1 MVGTIFERERERER
15 ERETRRLLSRLFI
28 DGPSYL
34 VLVLLLTL
42 SVLPVHNVASA
53 PPSASPE
60 NSDSQRIG
68 SNRVVSGAFA
78 CGNAFEQ
85 SVSSGGRCFLEQLV
99 NGILLDQTTHY
110 ANAYGKRLFGEHF
123 SLANRMTYSQVG
135 GGLSGEV
142 DAVVPLSAFAG
153 FIGFGGPEAGADTGA
168 FFLQQ
173 GVTSWTDGHGLR
185 RYDMRY
191 GVVRRFNVSDEPGAN
206 VVGLSTFFQQNLEY
220 GHGRVVTG
228 FDYDGAWG
236 RSTFNY
242 FLPTTGWRD
251 SRGRAG
257 YEERALAGMELS
269 TQLQPTSTLSVET
282 ALTRWEARDGA
293 GRWETGARVGFSW
306 QPHAWVKIRTA
317 WDGIGTSTPNPSAS
331 AFLTFPLGSRKPIP
345 GWQGLDLGSLGQHVA
360 TMDIWRPID
369 NIGQIRVAERAT
381 TSLSVDEVLSGLTVR
396 FLQDGASNGESVK
409 VEVAIS
415 APASEDIQLLVSLV
429 PGEGDNPAV
438 PGEDYVDEPVEVT
451 ISQGTTSSVVMIQL
465 LLNDDMTEA
474 RSLGVTVSPV
484 AA

>member
-1 MVGTIFERERERER
+1 MSPKRTVEH
-15 ERETRRLLSRLFI
+15 LSSTLT
-28 DGPSYL
+28 
-34 VLVLLLTL
+34 LVLLLTL
-42 SVLPVHNVASA
+42 GGLPVNNAESA
-53 PPSASPE
+53 PPAYPPTT
-60 NSDSQRIG
+60 SDSEGIG
-68 SNRVVSGAFA
+68 SLSGVLA
-78 CGNAFEQ
+78 CGRAFEQ
-85 SVSSGGRCFLEQLV
+85 GGSSGYRCFMEQLV

-110 ANAYGKRLFGEHF
+110 ANAYGKRLFGEQF
-123 SLANRMTYSQVG
+123 SLANRLTYSQLG
-135 GGLSGEV
+135 GGFSGEV
-142 DAVVPLSAFAG
+142 DAVVPLSALAG
-153 FIGFGGPEAGADTGA
+153 FTGFGGQEDGADPGA
-168 FFLQQ
+168 LFFQQ
-173 GVTSWTDGHGLR
+173 GVTSWTDGQGLR

-220 GHGRVVTG
+220 GHGRVVSG

-251 SRGRAG
+251 ARSRAG

-331 AFLTFPLGSRKPIP
+331 AFLTFPLGSREPIP
-345 GWQGLDLGSLGQHVA
+345 SWQGLDLGSVAQNHA

-369 NIGQIRVAERAT
+369 NIGQIRVAERVSTA
-381 TSLSVDEVLSGLTVR
+381 SIADDILSGMEVR
-396 FLQDGASNGESVK
+396 FLQDNADSGEDIK
-409 VEVAIS
+409 VEITLS
-415 APASEDIQLLVSLV
+415 APASEAIRLLVQLV
-429 PGEGDNPAV
+429 PGAGENPAV
-438 PGEDYVDEPVEVT
+438 PGEDYLDEPIEVT
-451 ISQGTTSSVVMIQL
+451 ISQGNTVGVATIQL
-465 LLNDDMTEA
+465 LRNADMTEA
-474 RSLGVTVSPV
+474 RSLGVTVSLV
-484 AA
+484 GA

>member
-1 MVGTIFERERERER
+1 MFILKTHKSASIDVPNKRTVEH
-15 ERETRRLLSRLFI
+15 LS
-28 DGPSYL
+28 
-34 VLVLLLTL
+34 VVLLMALLVTF
-42 SVLPVHNVASA
+42 VLPVNNAEAST
-53 PPSASPE
+53 PSHALE
-60 NSDSQRIG
+60 NADSQSIG
-68 SNRVVSGAFA
+68 SNRVFSGALA

-85 SVSSGGRCFLEQLV
+85 GGSSGYRCFMEQMV
-99 NGILLDQTTHY
+99 NGILMDQTTHY

-123 SLANRMTYSQVG
+123 SLANSLTYSQVG

-142 DAVVPLSAFAG
+142 DAVVPLSALAG
-153 FIGFGGPEAGADTGA
+153 FIGFGGQEAGEDAGAEAGA
-168 FFLQQ
+168 FFFQQ
-173 GVTSWTDGHGLR
+173 GVTSWTDGQGLR

-220 GHGRVVTG
+220 GHGRVVSG

-251 SRGRAG
+251 ARSRAG

-269 TQLQPTSTLSVET
+269 THLQPTSTLSVET

-293 GRWETGARVGFSW
+293 GRWETGARVGVSW

-331 AFLTFPLGSRKPIP
+331 AFLTFPLGSREPIP
-345 GWQGLDLGSLGQHVA
+345 SWQGLDLGSLAQNHA

-369 NIGQIRVAERAT
+369 TIGQIRVAERVST
-381 TSLSVDEVLSGLTVR
+381 PSLTDDILSGMAVR
-396 FLQDGASNGESVK
+396 FFEDRTNSGDEIKLEITLSS
-409 VEVAIS
+409 
-415 APASEDIQLLVSLV
+415 PAREEIHLLVHPV
-429 PGEGDNPAV
+429 PGAGENPAV
-438 PGEDYVDEPVEVT
+438 PGEDYLDEPVEVS
-451 ISQGTTSSVVMIQL
+451 IGQGATSGVATIQL
-465 LLNDDMTEA
+465 LRNDNMTES
-474 RSLGVTVSPV
+474 RSLGVTVSLV
-484 AA
+484 GA